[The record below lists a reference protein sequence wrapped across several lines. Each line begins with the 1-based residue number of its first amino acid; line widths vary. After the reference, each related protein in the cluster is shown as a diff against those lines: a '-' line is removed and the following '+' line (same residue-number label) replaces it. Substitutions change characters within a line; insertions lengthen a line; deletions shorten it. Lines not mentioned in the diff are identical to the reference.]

1 MLEELAK
8 LLTVENGLLVTI
20 LGGAYVYFTKAFN
33 RLETHFRQDMASME
47 ARMDERFKQV
57 DARFDKVDERFDRID
72 ARFNRL

>member
-1 MLEELAK
+1 MLGELAK

-33 RLETHFRQDMASME
+33 RLETHFRQDMSSME
-47 ARMDERFKQV
+47 ARMNDRFKQV
-57 DARFDKVDERFDRID
+57 DARFDRID